1 MSARIGAVNRRN
13 STFKVIC
20 TAIGGRTLTID
31 ITGPNGA
38 VTIVKNFDVANVTG
52 MGNDSFSAEVKVFRG
67 KDGDSYNCR
76 ASNGVS
82 NSSENTTLVL
92 SNGFNH
98 CLLPS

>member
-20 TAIGGRTLTID
+20 TTIGGRTLTID

-38 VTIVKNFDVANVTG
+38 VTIKNFDVANVTG
-52 MGNDSFSAEVKVFRG
+52 MGNDLFSAEVKVFHG

-82 NSSENTTLVL
+82 NSSENTTLKGL
-92 SNGFNH
+92 
-98 CLLPS
+98 

>member
-1 MSARIGAVNRRN
+1 MSARIEMVNRRN

-38 VTIVKNFDVANVTG
+38 VADLKSVDVANLTG
-52 MGNDSFSAEVKVFRG
+52 MGNDSYCAEVKVFRG

-82 NSSENTTLVL
+82 NSSDNTTLEGL
-92 SNGFNH
+92 
-98 CLLPS
+98 

>member
-20 TAIGGRTLTID
+20 MAIGGRTLTID

-38 VTIVKNFDVANVTG
+38 VTIKNFDVAG

-67 KDGDSYNCR
+67 KDCDSYNCR
-76 ASNGVS
+76 ASNRVS
-82 NSSENTTLVL
+82 NSSDNTTLEGL
-92 SNGFNH
+92 SVGFYR

>member
-1 MSARIGAVNRRN
+1 MSARIEIVNRRN

-20 TAIGGRTLTID
+20 TASGGRTLTID

-38 VTIVKNFDVANVTG
+38 VADLKSVDVANLTG
-52 MGNDSFSAEVKVFRG
+52 MGNDSYCAEVKVFHG

-82 NSSENTTLVL
+82 NSSDNTTLEGL
-92 SNGFNH
+92 
-98 CLLPS
+98 

>member
-1 MSARIGAVNRRN
+1 MSARIEAVNRRN

-20 TAIGGRTLTID
+20 TTIGGQALTID

-38 VTIVKNFDVANVTG
+38 VTDVKSVDVANVTG
-52 MGNDSFSAEVKVFRG
+52 MGNDSYCAEVKVFRG

-82 NSSENTTLVL
+82 NSSDNTTLEGL
-92 SNGFNH
+92 
-98 CLLPS
+98 

>member
-20 TAIGGRTLTID
+20 MAIGGRTLTID

-38 VTIVKNFDVANVTG
+38 VTIVKSVDVANVTG

-82 NSSENTTLVL
+82 NSSDNTTLEGL
-92 SNGFNH
+92 
-98 CLLPS
+98 